1 MGRLRNLVERRSF
14 LWLFGVMAAG
24 NLLLLALS
32 PPTSLNEQ
40 RYFVVFFV
48 EFLALFLIQASSGW
62 ALDAWWRASIE
73 RSAHPYSYWWRTIA
87 CGVGAAGAAYRIFF
101 PAG

>member
-1 MGRLRNLVERRSF
+1 MDRVRNLVEQRSF

-24 NLLLLALS
+24 DLVLLTVS

-40 RYFVVFFV
+40 LYFVVFFF
-48 EFLALFLIQASSGW
+48 EFLVLFLIQATSGW
-62 ALDAWWRASIE
+62 ALDAWWKASIE

-101 PAG
+101 PAS